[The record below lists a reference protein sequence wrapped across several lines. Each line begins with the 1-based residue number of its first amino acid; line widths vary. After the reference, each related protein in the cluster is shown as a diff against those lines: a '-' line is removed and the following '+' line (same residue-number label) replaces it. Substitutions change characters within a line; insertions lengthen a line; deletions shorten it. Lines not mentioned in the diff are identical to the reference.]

1 MEREGKKRVHC
12 GNVPPRSLV
21 FPGRTTRDLLEPS
34 LCLHLPSRLCPLCMV
49 REWALHQV
57 VHSHLM
63 AFKKGVTSIS
73 TSIVVY
79 IMLSG
84 IVGAVVGAGVF
95 ELLRRRMIGAK
106 QAEAEGLAKQVVQ
119 NAQREAENVLKEAR
133 LEAKDLAFKA
143 KSEFEQEQK
152 AKLGELLTLE
162 KRVIQREEG
171 FDQKVAA
178 LEKRESEARKRE
190 GDFTKREEGLL
201 AKESACAKAER
212 EHRDALERVAGMTA
226 DEAKKQLIVEMESQ
240 ARLDAVGIA
249 KRTIEEARENAEREA
264 REIITSSIQRV
275 VRDYVSEST
284 ISVVPIPTD
293 AMKGRIIGR
302 EGRNIRALE
311 AATGIDLIIDET
323 PEAVIISGF
332 DPLRREIA
340 KVSLERLMHDGRI
353 HPTRIEEIVEKVKV
367 DIDKLMYEEAEK
379 IIFEL
384 GLSDFHPELI
394 KVLGRLK
401 YRTSYGQNNL
411 YHAREASY
419 ICGIMASELGLDVRL
434 ARRGALLHDIGK
446 AVSHEEEGP
455 HAMLGA
461 EIAKKYGESA
471 KIVNAIAAHHEQVE
485 PLCPE
490 SVLVAAAEALS
501 AARPGARREAL
512 ESYVKRL
519 EKLESLAT
527 GHKGVQK
534 AYAIQAGREIRVIV
548 RQEDITDA
556 ESFQLSRELAKKIEQ
571 ELTYP
576 GQIKVTVIRESR
588 YVEYAK

>member
-1 MEREGKKRVHC
+1 MSTVLTYIAMAILGAVLGVGGYE
-12 GNVPPRSLV
+12 V
-21 FPGRTTRDLLEPS
+21 FRRQSQAAGRDRLLEEA
-34 LCLHLPSRLCPLCMV
+34 R
-49 REWALHQV
+49 
-57 VHSHLM
+57 
-63 AFKKGVTSIS
+63 
-73 TSIVVY
+73 
-79 IMLSG
+79 
-84 IVGAVVGAGVF
+84 
-95 ELLRRRMIGAK
+95 
-106 QAEAEGLAKQVVQ
+106 QAVQ
-119 NAQREAENVLKEAR
+119 NAERQAENTLKSAQ
-133 LEAKDLAFKA
+133 LEAKDLLMQAKLQFEREQKEKA
-143 KSEFEQEQK
+143 AGLQEQERR
-152 AKLGELLTLE
+152 L
-162 KRVIQREEG
+162 VQREETLDRKLG
-171 FDQKVAA
+171 AVDKRDQEVQKRDQALAQRETDLRTKETEAA
-178 LEKRESEARKRE
+178 QVLRER
-190 GDFTKREEGLL
+190 
-201 AKESACAKAER
+201 
-212 EHRDALERVAGMTA
+212 RDALERVGGLTS
-226 DEAKKQLIVEMESQ
+226 DEAKRQLIAEMESQ
-240 ARLDAVGIA
+240 ARLDAAGIA

-264 REIITSSIQRV
+264 REIITGSIQRV

-284 ISVVPIPTD
+284 ISVVPLPND

-302 EGRNIRALE
+302 EGRNIRAIE

-340 KVSLERLMHDGRI
+340 KVSLERLMQDGRI
-353 HPTRIEEIVEKVKV
+353 HPTRIEEIVEKVKTE
-367 DIDKLMYEEAEK
+367 IDKLMYEEAEK

-384 GLSDFHPELI
+384 GLADFHPELI

-411 YHAREASY
+411 YHAREAAY
-419 ICGIMASELGLDVRL
+419 ICGIMASELGLDVKL

-461 EIAKKYGESA
+461 EIAKKYGESP

-527 GHKGVQK
+527 GQKGVQK

-548 RQEDITDA
+548 KQEDLTDN

>member
-1 MEREGKKRVHC
+1 M
-12 GNVPPRSLV
+12 
-21 FPGRTTRDLLEPS
+21 
-34 LCLHLPSRLCPLCMV
+34 
-49 REWALHQV
+49 
-57 VHSHLM
+57 
-63 AFKKGVTSIS
+63 S
-73 TSIVVY
+73 TSMLLY
-79 IMLSG
+79 IFVGLISAVLGVG
-84 IVGAVVGAGVF
+84 IYEVA
-95 ELLRRRMIGAK
+95 RRFSANSKRA
-106 QAEAEGLAKQVVQ
+106 QEAEQSRQMIQ
-119 NAQREAENVLKEAR
+119 NAQREAENIVKEAK
-133 LEAKDLAFKA
+133 LEAKGLVFQSKT
-143 KSEFEQEQK
+143 ELENEQK
-152 AKLGELLTLE
+152 AKLLELATTE
-162 KRVIQREEG
+162 KRLVQREEAIDKRIG
-171 FDQKVAA
+171 VLDKRDGEGQ
-178 LEKRESEARKRE
+178 KREQDLMK
-190 GDFTKREEGLL
+190 KEEKLL
-201 AKESACAKAER
+201 AKEAACAQAER
-212 EHRDALERVAGMTA
+212 EHREALERVAGLTA
-226 DEAKKQLIVEMESQ
+226 DEAKKQLLQEMESQ
-240 ARLDAVGIA
+240 ARLDAAGIA
-249 KRTIEEARENAEREA
+249 KRTLEEARENAEREA
-264 REIITSSIQRV
+264 REIITTSIQRV

-284 ISVVPIPTD
+284 ISVVPIPND

-302 EGRNIRALE
+302 EGRNIRAIE

-461 EIAKKYGESA
+461 EIAKKYGESE
-471 KIVNAIAAHHEQVE
+471 KIINAIAAHHEQV
-485 PLCPE
+485 PPICPE

-519 EKLESLAT
+519 EKLESLA
-527 GHKGVQK
+527 HAQKGVQK

-548 RQEDITDA
+548 RQEDVTDS

-588 YVEYAK
+588 YIEYAK

>member
-1 MEREGKKRVHC
+1 M
-12 GNVPPRSLV
+12 
-21 FPGRTTRDLLEPS
+21 
-34 LCLHLPSRLCPLCMV
+34 
-49 REWALHQV
+49 
-57 VHSHLM
+57 
-63 AFKKGVTSIS
+63 S
-73 TSIVVY
+73 TSMLLYILVGLLGALLGVGLYEIV
-79 IMLSG
+79 
-84 IVGAVVGAGVF
+84 
-95 ELLRRRMIGAK
+95 RRSSASAK
-106 QAEAEGLAKQVVQ
+106 RAQEAEQSRQMIQ
-119 NAQREAENVLKEAR
+119 NAQREAENIVKEAR
-133 LEAKDLAFKA
+133 LEAKDLIFQS
-143 KSEFEQEQK
+143 KSELEKEQK
-152 AKLGELLTLE
+152 AKLLELASAE
-162 KRVIQREEG
+162 KRLVQREEAIDKRIG
-171 FDQKVAA
+171 IVDRRDAEAQ
-178 LEKRESEARKRE
+178 KREHELMK
-190 GDFTKREEGLL
+190 KEEGLI
-201 AKESACAKAER
+201 AKEAACAQAER
-212 EHRDALERVAGMTA
+212 DHREALERVAGMTA
-226 DEAKKQLIVEMESQ
+226 DEAKKQLLQEMESQ
-240 ARLDAVGIA
+240 ARLDAAGIA
-249 KRTIEEARENAEREA
+249 KRTLEEARENAEREA
-264 REIITSSIQRV
+264 REIITTSIQRV

-284 ISVVPIPTD
+284 ISVVPIPND

-302 EGRNIRALE
+302 EGRNIRAIE

-461 EIAKKYGESA
+461 EIAKKYGESE

-485 PLCPE
+485 PICPE

-519 EKLESLAT
+519 EKLESLA
-527 GHKGVQK
+527 HAQKGVQK

-548 RQEDITDA
+548 RQEDVTDS

-588 YVEYAK
+588 YIEYAK

>member
-1 MEREGKKRVHC
+1 M
-12 GNVPPRSLV
+12 
-21 FPGRTTRDLLEPS
+21 
-34 LCLHLPSRLCPLCMV
+34 
-49 REWALHQV
+49 
-57 VHSHLM
+57 
-63 AFKKGVTSIS
+63 S

-79 IMLSG
+79 IFVGL
-84 IVGAVVGAGVF
+84 VGALLGVGLFEVV
-95 ELLRRRMIGAK
+95 RRSSAARK
-106 QAEAEGLAKQVVQ
+106 KSQEEEQARQAIQ
-119 NAQREAENVLKEAR
+119 NAQREAENIVKEAK
-133 LEAKDLAFKA
+133 LEAKDLLFQSKA
-143 KSEFEQEQK
+143 ELEKEQK
-152 AKLGELLTLE
+152 AKLAELSTTE
-162 KRVIQREEG
+162 KRLVQREEAIDKRIG
-171 FDQKVAA
+171 TLDKRDADTQ
-178 LEKRESEARKRE
+178 KRELELIRKEEKLTVKEA
-190 GDFTKREEGLL
+190 
-201 AKESACAKAER
+201 ACAQAEK
-212 EHRDALERVAGMTA
+212 EHREALERVAGMTA
-226 DEAKKQLIVEMESQ
+226 DEAKKHLMQEMESQ
-240 ARLDAVGIA
+240 ARLDAAGIA
-249 KRTIEEARENAEREA
+249 KRTLEEARENAEREA
-264 REIITSSIQRV
+264 REIITTSIQRV

-284 ISVVPIPTD
+284 ISVVPIPND

-302 EGRNIRALE
+302 EGRNIRAIE

-461 EIAKKYGESA
+461 EIAKKYGESE

-485 PLCPE
+485 PICPE

-519 EKLESLAT
+519 EKLESLA
-527 GHKGVQK
+527 HAQKGVQK

-548 RQEDITDA
+548 RQEDVTDS

-588 YVEYAK
+588 YIEYAK

>member
-1 MEREGKKRVHC
+1 M
-12 GNVPPRSLV
+12 
-21 FPGRTTRDLLEPS
+21 
-34 LCLHLPSRLCPLCMV
+34 
-49 REWALHQV
+49 
-57 VHSHLM
+57 
-63 AFKKGVTSIS
+63 
-73 TSIVVY
+73 Y
-79 IMLSG
+79 IL
-84 IVGAVVGAGVF
+84 IAVVGAGAGIGVY
-95 ELLRRRMIGAK
+95 ELIRRMSDGAK
-106 QAEAEGLAKQVVQ
+106 RAQQEDQARHLTQ
-119 NAQREAENVLKEAR
+119 NAQREAENIVREAK
-133 LEAKDLAFKA
+133 LEAKDLIFQSKA
-143 KSEFEQEQK
+143 ELEKEQK
-152 AKLGELLTLE
+152 VRLAELSATE
-162 KRVIQREEG
+162 KRLVQREETI
-171 FDQKVAA
+171 DKRSTAIDKRDSEAQ
-178 LEKRESEARKRE
+178 KRELDLTR
-190 GDFTKREEGLL
+190 REEKLG
-201 AKESACAKAER
+201 AKEVACAQAER
-212 EHRDALERVAGMTA
+212 DHREALERVAGLTA
-226 DEAKKQLIVEMESQ
+226 DEARKQLLLEMESQ
-240 ARLDAVGIA
+240 VRLEAAGIA
-249 KRTIEEARENAEREA
+249 KRTLEEARENAEREA
-264 REIITSSIQRV
+264 REIITGSIQRV

-284 ISVVPIPTD
+284 ISVVPIPND

-302 EGRNIRALE
+302 EGRNIRAIE

-340 KVSLERLMHDGRI
+340 KVSLERLMQDGRI

-367 DIDKLMYEEAEK
+367 EIDKLMYEEAEK

-384 GLSDFHPELI
+384 GLADFHPELI

-411 YHAREASY
+411 YHAREAAY
-419 ICGIMASELGLDVRL
+419 ICGMMASELGLDVRL

-461 EIAKKYGESA
+461 EIAKKYGESE

-485 PLCPE
+485 PICPE

-519 EKLESLAT
+519 EKLESLA
-527 GHKGVQK
+527 HAQKGVQK

-548 RQEDITDA
+548 RQEDVTDN
-556 ESFQLSRELAKKIEQ
+556 ESFQLSRDLAKKIEQ

-588 YVEYAK
+588 YIEYAK

>member
-1 MEREGKKRVHC
+1 M
-12 GNVPPRSLV
+12 
-21 FPGRTTRDLLEPS
+21 LL
-34 LCLHLPSRLCPLCMV
+34 
-49 REWALHQV
+49 
-57 VHSHLM
+57 
-63 AFKKGVTSIS
+63 
-73 TSIVVY
+73 Y
-79 IMLSG
+79 IF
-84 IVGAVVGAGVF
+84 VG
-95 ELLRRRMIGAK
+95 LIGALLGVGLYEAVRRSSVSAK
-106 QAEAEGLAKQVVQ
+106 RAQEAEQSRQMVQ
-119 NAQREAENVLKEAR
+119 NAQREAENIVKEAK
-133 LEAKDLAFKA
+133 LEAKDLIFQSKA
-143 KSEFEQEQK
+143 ELEKEQK
-152 AKLGELLTLE
+152 TKQQELATAE
-162 KRVIQREEG
+162 KRLVQREEAIDKRIG
-171 FDQKVAA
+171 VLDKRDAEGQ
-178 LEKRESEARKRE
+178 KREQDLMKKEERLITKEA
-190 GDFTKREEGLL
+190 
-201 AKESACAKAER
+201 ACAQAER
-212 EHRDALERVAGMTA
+212 EHREALERVAGMTA
-226 DEAKKQLIVEMESQ
+226 DEAKKQLLQEMESQ
-240 ARLDAVGIA
+240 ARLDAAGIA
-249 KRTIEEARENAEREA
+249 KRTLEEARENAEREA
-264 REIITSSIQRV
+264 REIITTSIQRV

-284 ISVVPIPTD
+284 ISVVPIPND

-302 EGRNIRALE
+302 EGRNIRAIE

-461 EIAKKYGESA
+461 EIAKKYGESE
-471 KIVNAIAAHHEQVE
+471 KIVNAIAAHHEQV
-485 PLCPE
+485 PPICPE

-519 EKLESLAT
+519 EKLESLA
-527 GHKGVQK
+527 HAQKGVQK

-548 RQEDITDA
+548 RQEDVTDS

-588 YVEYAK
+588 YIEYAK

>member
-1 MEREGKKRVHC
+1 M
-12 GNVPPRSLV
+12 
-21 FPGRTTRDLLEPS
+21 
-34 LCLHLPSRLCPLCMV
+34 
-49 REWALHQV
+49 
-57 VHSHLM
+57 
-63 AFKKGVTSIS
+63 S
-73 TSIVVY
+73 TSMLLY
-79 IMLSG
+79 IF
-84 IVGAVVGAGVF
+84 VG
-95 ELLRRRMIGAK
+95 LIGALLGVGVYELVRRSSLTAK
-106 QAEAEGLAKQVVQ
+106 RAQEAEQSRQAIQ
-119 NAQREAENVLKEAR
+119 NAHREAENIVKEAK
-133 LEAKDLAFKA
+133 LEAKDLIFQSKA
-143 KSEFEQEQK
+143 ESEKEQK
-152 AKLGELLTLE
+152 AKLSELATAE
-162 KRVIQREEG
+162 KRLVQREEAIDKRIG
-171 FDQKVAA
+171 A
-178 LEKRESEARKRE
+178 LDKRDAEGQKREQELIKKEERLIGKEA
-190 GDFTKREEGLL
+190 
-201 AKESACAKAER
+201 ACAQAER
-212 EHRDALERVAGMTA
+212 EHREALERVAGMTA
-226 DEAKKQLIVEMESQ
+226 DEAKRQLLQELESQ
-240 ARLDAVGIA
+240 ARLDAAGIA
-249 KRTIEEARENAEREA
+249 KRTLEEARENAEREA
-264 REIITSSIQRV
+264 REIITTSIQRV

-284 ISVVPIPTD
+284 ISVVPIPND

-302 EGRNIRALE
+302 EGRNIRAIE

-461 EIAKKYGESA
+461 EIAKKYGESE
-471 KIVNAIAAHHEQVE
+471 KIVNAIAAHHEQV
-485 PLCPE
+485 PPICPE

-519 EKLESLAT
+519 EKLESLA
-527 GHKGVQK
+527 HAQKGVQK

-548 RQEDITDA
+548 RQEDVTDS

-588 YVEYAK
+588 YIEYAK

>member
-1 MEREGKKRVHC
+1 MST
-12 GNVPPRSLV
+12 SLV
-21 FPGRTTRDLLEPS
+21 IYLL
-34 LCLHLPSRLCPLCMV
+34 V
-49 REWALHQV
+49 
-57 VHSHLM
+57 
-63 AFKKGVTSIS
+63 
-73 TSIVVY
+73 
-79 IMLSG
+79 G
-84 IVGAVVGAGVF
+84 IVGAVIGAGLY
-95 ELLRRRMIGAK
+95 ELIRRSSA
-106 QAEAEGLAKQVVQ
+106 AAKQVQEEEQARHLVL
-119 NAQREAENVLKEAR
+119 NAQREAENIIKEAK
-133 LEAKDLAFKA
+133 LEAKDLVFQAKA
-143 KSEFEQEQK
+143 ELEKEQK
-152 AKLGELLTLE
+152 AKLVELSVSE
-162 KRVIQREEG
+162 KRLVQREEAIDKRIG
-171 FDQKVAA
+171 S
-178 LEKRESEARKRE
+178 LEKREADANRRE
-190 GDFTKREEGLL
+190 QELGKQEERLT
-201 AKESACAKAER
+201 AKELSCAQAER
-212 EHRDALERVAGMTA
+212 EHREALERVAGMTA
-226 DEAKKQLIVEMESQ
+226 DEAKKHLLQEMETQ
-240 ARLDAVGIA
+240 ARLDAAGIA
-249 KRTIEEARENAEREA
+249 KRTLEEARENAEREA
-264 REIITSSIQRV
+264 REIITTSIQRV

-284 ISVVPIPTD
+284 ISVVQIPND

-302 EGRNIRALE
+302 EGRNIRAIE

-340 KVSLERLMHDGRI
+340 KVSLERLLHDGRI
-353 HPTRIEEIVEKVKV
+353 HPTRIEEIVDKVKV

-411 YHAREASY
+411 YHAREAAY

-461 EIAKKYGESA
+461 EIAKKYGESE
-471 KIVNAIAAHHEQVE
+471 KIINAIAAHHEQVE
-485 PLCPE
+485 PICPE

-519 EKLESLAT
+519 EKLESLANSQ
-527 GHKGVQK
+527 KGVQK

-548 RQEDITDA
+548 RQEDVTDT
-556 ESFQLSRELAKKIEQ
+556 ESFQLSRDLAKKIEQ

>member
-1 MEREGKKRVHC
+1 MST
-12 GNVPPRSLV
+12 SLV
-21 FPGRTTRDLLEPS
+21 MYIL
-34 LCLHLPSRLCPLCMV
+34 
-49 REWALHQV
+49 
-57 VHSHLM
+57 
-63 AFKKGVTSIS
+63 
-73 TSIVVY
+73 IV
-79 IMLSG
+79 
-84 IVGAVVGAGVF
+84 VVGAGAGIGIY
-95 ELLRRRMIGAK
+95 ELIRRMSDGAK
-106 QAEAEGLAKQVVQ
+106 RAQQEDQARHLTQ
-119 NAQREAENVLKEAR
+119 NAQREAENIVREAK
-133 LEAKDLAFKA
+133 LEAKDLIFQSKA
-143 KSEFEQEQK
+143 ELEKEQK
-152 AKLGELLTLE
+152 GRLAELSAAE
-162 KRVIQREEG
+162 KRLVQREEAI
-171 FDQKVAA
+171 DKRSAA
-178 LEKRESEARKRE
+178 IDKRDGEAEKREL
-190 GDFTKREEGLL
+190 DLTKREEKLGV
-201 AKESACAKAER
+201 KEVACAQAER
-212 EHRDALERVAGMTA
+212 DHREALERVAGLTA
-226 DEAKKQLIVEMESQ
+226 DEARKQLLLEMESQ
-240 ARLDAVGIA
+240 VRLEAAGIA
-249 KRTIEEARENAEREA
+249 KRTLEEARENAEREA
-264 REIITSSIQRV
+264 REIITGSIQRV

-284 ISVVPIPTD
+284 ISVVPIPND

-302 EGRNIRALE
+302 EGRNIRAIE

-340 KVSLERLMHDGRI
+340 KVSLERLMQDGRI

-367 DIDKLMYEEAEK
+367 EIDKLMYEEAEK

-384 GLSDFHPELI
+384 GLADFHPELI

-411 YHAREASY
+411 YHAREAAY
-419 ICGIMASELGLDVRL
+419 ICGMMASELGLDVRL

-461 EIAKKYGESA
+461 EIAKKFGESE

-485 PLCPE
+485 PICPE

-519 EKLESLAT
+519 EKLESLA
-527 GHKGVQK
+527 HAQKGVQK

-548 RQEDITDA
+548 RQEDVTDN
-556 ESFQLSRELAKKIEQ
+556 ESFQLSRDLAKKIEQ

-588 YVEYAK
+588 YIEYAK

>member
-1 MEREGKKRVHC
+1 M
-12 GNVPPRSLV
+12 
-21 FPGRTTRDLLEPS
+21 
-34 LCLHLPSRLCPLCMV
+34 
-49 REWALHQV
+49 
-57 VHSHLM
+57 
-63 AFKKGVTSIS
+63 S
-73 TSIVVY
+73 TSIVIY
-79 IMLSG
+79 IFVGL
-84 IVGAVVGAGVF
+84 VGALLGVGLF
-95 ELLRRRMIGAK
+95 EIVRRSSAARK
-106 QAEAEGLAKQVVQ
+106 KSQEEEQARQAVQ
-119 NAQREAENVLKEAR
+119 NAQREAENIVKEAK
-133 LEAKDLAFKA
+133 LEAKDLLFQSKA
-143 KSEFEQEQK
+143 ELDKEQK
-152 AKLGELLTLE
+152 AKMAELSMTE
-162 KRVIQREEG
+162 KRLVQREEAIDKRIG
-171 FDQKVAA
+171 TLDKRDADTQ
-178 LEKRESEARKRE
+178 KREQELSRKEEKLTVKEA
-190 GDFTKREEGLL
+190 
-201 AKESACAKAER
+201 ACAQAEK
-212 EHRDALERVAGMTA
+212 EHREALERVAGMTA
-226 DEAKKQLIVEMESQ
+226 DEAKKHLLQEMESQ
-240 ARLDAVGIA
+240 ARLDAAGIA
-249 KRTIEEARENAEREA
+249 KRTLEEARENAEREA
-264 REIITSSIQRV
+264 REIITTSIQRV

-284 ISVVPIPTD
+284 ISVVPIPND

-302 EGRNIRALE
+302 EGRNIRAIE

-461 EIAKKYGESA
+461 EIAKKYGESD

-485 PLCPE
+485 PICPE

-519 EKLESLAT
+519 EKLESLA
-527 GHKGVQK
+527 HAQKGVQK

-548 RQEDITDA
+548 RQEDVTDS

-588 YVEYAK
+588 YIEYAK

>member
-1 MEREGKKRVHC
+1 MTTSFVT
-12 GNVPPRSLV
+12 LV
-21 FPGRTTRDLLEPS
+21 L
-34 LCLHLPSRLCPLCMV
+34 V
-49 REWALHQV
+49 
-57 VHSHLM
+57 
-63 AFKKGVTSIS
+63 
-73 TSIVVY
+73 
-79 IMLSG
+79 G
-84 IVGAVVGAGVF
+84 IVAALLGIGIYEAV
-95 ELLRRRMIGAK
+95 RRMS
-106 QAEAEGLAKQVVQ
+106 QANRRVKEEEQARQAVQ
-119 NAQREAENVLKEAR
+119 NAQREAENILKEAK
-133 LEAKDLAFKA
+133 LEAKDLIFQSKA
-143 KSEFEQEQK
+143 ELEKEQK
-152 AKLGELLTLE
+152 AKLAEMSVSE
-162 KRVIQREEG
+162 KRLVQREESIDKRISALDKRDSE
-171 FDQKVAA
+171 FQKRDHECA
-178 LEKRESEARKRE
+178 
-190 GDFTKREEGLL
+190 KREEKLT
-201 AKESACAKAER
+201 AKEAACIQAER
-212 EHRDALERVAGMTA
+212 EHREALERVAGMTA
-226 DEAKKQLIVEMESQ
+226 EEAKKHLLQEMESQ
-240 ARLDAVGIA
+240 ARLDAAGIA
-249 KRTIEEARENAEREA
+249 KRTLEEARENAEREA

-284 ISVVPIPTD
+284 ISVVPIPND

-302 EGRNIRALE
+302 EGRNIRAIE

-353 HPTRIEEIVEKVKV
+353 HPTRIEEIVDKVKV

-411 YHAREASY
+411 YHAREAAY
-419 ICGIMASELGLDVRL
+419 ICGIMASELGLDVKL

-461 EIAKKYGESA
+461 DIAKKWGESE

-485 PLCPE
+485 PICPE

-519 EKLESLAT
+519 EKLESLA
-527 GHKGVQK
+527 HAQKGVQK

-548 RQEDITDA
+548 RQEDMSDT
-556 ESFQLSRELAKKIEQ
+556 ESFQLSRDLAKKIEQ

-588 YVEYAK
+588 YIEYAK

>member
-1 MEREGKKRVHC
+1 MPV
-12 GNVPPRSLV
+12 
-21 FPGRTTRDLLEPS
+21 
-34 LCLHLPSRLCPLCMV
+34 LPSEAISRLLSPSFVITAHV
-49 REWALHQV
+49 RIVSV
-57 VHSHLM
+57 VCDVPWCVRLDPSGSDR
-63 AFKKGVTSIS
+63 AKFKKGVTPIS
-73 TSIVVY
+73 TETIVSI
-79 IMLSG
+79 ILSL

-95 ELLRRRMIGAK
+95 ELFRRRVTGAK
-106 QAEAEGLAKQVVQ
+106 QAEAEELAKQVVQ

-133 LEAKDLAFKA
+133 FEAKDLAFKA

-152 AKLGELLTLE
+152 AKLGELSGVE
-162 KRVIQREEG
+162 KRLIQREG
-171 FDQKVAA
+171 VLDGKLTAV
-178 LEKRESEARKRE
+178 EKRESEARKRE
-190 GDFTKREEGLL
+190 QDFAKREEGLA
-201 AKESACAKAER
+201 AKETACAKAER
-212 EHRDALERVAGMTA
+212 EHREALERVAGMTA
-226 DEAKKQLIVEMESQ
+226 EEAKKQLIVEMESQ
-240 ARLDAVGIA
+240 AKLDAVGIA

-284 ISVVPIPTD
+284 ISVVPIPND

-384 GLSDFHPELI
+384 GLSDFNPELI

-419 ICGIMASELGLDVRL
+419 ICGIMASELGLDVKL

-485 PLCPE
+485 PICPE

-548 RQEDITDA
+548 RQEDITDS
-556 ESFQLSRELAKKIEQ
+556 ESFQLSRELAKKI
-571 ELTYP
+571 
-576 GQIKVTVIRESR
+576 
-588 YVEYAK
+588 

>member
-1 MEREGKKRVHC
+1 M
-12 GNVPPRSLV
+12 
-21 FPGRTTRDLLEPS
+21 LLNI
-34 LCLHLPSRLCPLCMV
+34 
-49 REWALHQV
+49 
-57 VHSHLM
+57 
-63 AFKKGVTSIS
+63 F
-73 TSIVVY
+73 
-79 IMLSG
+79 
-84 IVGAVVGAGVF
+84 VG
-95 ELLRRRMIGAK
+95 LIGALLGVGIYEGFRRSSVSAK
-106 QAEAEGLAKQVVQ
+106 RAQEAEQSRQAIQ
-119 NAQREAENVLKEAR
+119 NAQREAENIVKEAK
-133 LEAKDLAFKA
+133 LEAKDLVFQSKA
-143 KSEFEQEQK
+143 ELEKEQK
-152 AKLGELLTLE
+152 AKLLELSAAE
-162 KRVIQREEG
+162 KRLAQREEG
-171 FDQKVAA
+171 IDKRISGLDKRDAEGQRREQELIKKEERLIVKEAA
-178 LEKRESEARKRE
+178 
-190 GDFTKREEGLL
+190 
-201 AKESACAKAER
+201 CVQAER

-226 DEAKKQLIVEMESQ
+226 DEAKKQLLQELESQ

-249 KRTIEEARENAEREA
+249 KRTLEEARENAEREA
-264 REIITSSIQRV
+264 REIITTSIQRV

-284 ISVVPIPTD
+284 ISVVPIPND

-302 EGRNIRALE
+302 EGRNIRAIE

-461 EIAKKYGESA
+461 EIAKKYGESE
-471 KIVNAIAAHHEQVE
+471 KIVNAIAAHHEQV
-485 PLCPE
+485 PPICPE

-519 EKLESLAT
+519 EKLESLA
-527 GHKGVQK
+527 HAQKGVQK

-548 RQEDITDA
+548 RQEDVTDS

-588 YVEYAK
+588 YIEYAK

>member
-1 MEREGKKRVHC
+1 M
-12 GNVPPRSLV
+12 
-21 FPGRTTRDLLEPS
+21 
-34 LCLHLPSRLCPLCMV
+34 
-49 REWALHQV
+49 
-57 VHSHLM
+57 
-63 AFKKGVTSIS
+63 S
-73 TSIVVY
+73 TSIVLY
-79 IMLSG
+79 IF
-84 IVGAVVGAGVF
+84 VGLLGALLGVGLY
-95 ELLRRRMIGAK
+95 ELVRRSSASAK
-106 QAEAEGLAKQVVQ
+106 QAQQAEQSRQMIQ
-119 NAQREAENVLKEAR
+119 NAQREAENIVKEAK
-133 LEAKDLAFKA
+133 LEAKDLIFQSKA
-143 KSEFEQEQK
+143 EVEKEQK
-152 AKLGELLTLE
+152 AKLVELATAE
-162 KRVIQREEG
+162 KRLVQREEAIDKRIG
-171 FDQKVAA
+171 VLD
-178 LEKRESEARKRE
+178 KRESEGQKRE
-190 GDFTKREEGLL
+190 QDVLKKEERLI
-201 AKESACAKAER
+201 AKEAACLQAER
-212 EHRDALERVAGMTA
+212 EHREALERVAGMR
-226 DEAKKQLIVEMESQ
+226 QLLQEMESQ
-240 ARLDAVGIA
+240 ARLDAAGIA
-249 KRTIEEARENAEREA
+249 KRTLEEARENAEREA
-264 REIITSSIQRV
+264 REIITTSIQRV

-284 ISVVPIPTD
+284 ISVVPIPND

-302 EGRNIRALE
+302 EGRNIRAIE

-461 EIAKKYGESA
+461 EIAKKYGESE
-471 KIVNAIAAHHEQVE
+471 KIVNAIAAHHEQV
-485 PLCPE
+485 PPICPE

-519 EKLESLAT
+519 EKLESLA
-527 GHKGVQK
+527 HAQKGVQK

-548 RQEDITDA
+548 RQEDVTDS

-588 YVEYAK
+588 YIEYAK

>member
-1 MEREGKKRVHC
+1 MA
-12 GNVPPRSLV
+12 N
-21 FPGRTTRDLLEPS
+21 LLIG
-34 LCLHLPSRLCPLCMV
+34 M
-49 REWALHQV
+49 
-57 VHSHLM
+57 
-63 AFKKGVTSIS
+63 
-73 TSIVVY
+73 
-79 IMLSG
+79 
-84 IVGAVVGAGVF
+84 VGAVIGIGLY
-95 ELLRRRMIGAK
+95 EIICRMASAAK
-106 QAEAEGLAKQVVQ
+106 RSRAEEQSRQVVQ
-119 NAQREAENVLKEAR
+119 NAQREAENIVKEAK
-133 LEAKDLAFKA
+133 LEGKDLILQSKA
-143 KSEFEQEQK
+143 
-152 AKLGELLTLE
+152 ELSNSE
-162 KRVIQREEG
+162 KRLVQREET
-171 FDQKVAA
+171 
-178 LEKRESEARKRE
+178 LERRVSGLDRRESEALSRE
-190 GDFTKREEGLL
+190 QELAKREERLT
-201 AKESACAKAER
+201 AKEVACAQVEK

-226 DEAKKQLIVEMESQ
+226 DEAKRHLLQEMESQ
-240 ARLDAVGIA
+240 ARLDAAGIA
-249 KRTIEEARENAEREA
+249 KRTLEEARENAEREA
-264 REIITSSIQRV
+264 REIITTSIQRV

-284 ISVVPIPTD
+284 ISVVPIPND

-302 EGRNIRALE
+302 EGRNIRSIE

-323 PEAVIISGF
+323 PEAVIVSGF

-353 HPTRIEEIVEKVKV
+353 HPTRIEEIVEKVKE
-367 DIDKLMYEEAEK
+367 DIDKLMVEEAEK

-384 GLSDFHPELI
+384 GLSDFHPELV

-419 ICGIMASELGLDVRL
+419 ICGIMASELGLDVKL

-461 EIAKKYGESA
+461 EIAKKYGESE
-471 KIVNAIAAHHEQVE
+471 KIVNAIEAHHEQVP

-527 GHKGVQK
+527 SMKGVQK
-534 AYAIQAGREIRVIV
+534 AYAIQAGREIRVII
-548 RQEDITDA
+548 RQEDLTDS
-556 ESFQLSRELAKKIEQ
+556 ESFQLSRDLAKKIEQ